1 MWELKWTQHTQ
12 VWGRKWELLAE
23 PQLRWE
29 KRRWKFMKYLYGVIA
44 SSYFLIR
51 RRNHMKIQI
60 IFSDFALQT
69 SSSVSLSKPGVILP
83 FFIFFSKLLVM
94 HIPLNIFSSS
104 RTTIKCLYNTHLSS
118 ISFQGDKQQ
127 SSFHQSGRRWKRDQ
141 LQIFSNNYFLKSWK

>member
-1 MWELKWTQHTQ
+1 
-12 VWGRKWELLAE
+12 
-23 PQLRWE
+23 
-29 KRRWKFMKYLYGVIA
+29 
-44 SSYFLIR
+44 
-51 RRNHMKIQI
+51 MKIQI

-127 SSFHQSGRRWKRDQ
+127 SSFHQSGRR
-141 LQIFSNNYFLKSWK
+141 

>member
-1 MWELKWTQHTQ
+1 
-12 VWGRKWELLAE
+12 
-23 PQLRWE
+23 
-29 KRRWKFMKYLYGVIA
+29 MKYLYGVIA

-94 HIPLNIFSSS
+94 QIPLNIFSSS
-104 RTTIKCLYNTHLSS
+104 QTTINCFFSCKIHVFHQFLFKVTNNNLAS
-118 ISFQGDKQQ
+118 IRVAEDENV
-127 SSFHQSGRRWKRDQ
+127 SSFKYFPT
-141 LQIFSNNYFLKSWK
+141 IFF

>member
-1 MWELKWTQHTQ
+1 
-12 VWGRKWELLAE
+12 
-23 PQLRWE
+23 
-29 KRRWKFMKYLYGVIA
+29 MKYLYGVIA

-104 RTTIKCLYNTHLSS
+104 RTTINCFFSKFCKIHVFHQFLFKVTNNNLAS
-118 ISFQGDKQQ
+118 IRVAEDENV
-127 SSFHQSGRRWKRDQ
+127 SSFKYFPT
-141 LQIFSNNYFLKSWK
+141 IFF